1 LAQNSS
7 SGCGWCLKLAN
18 KLSGNGWKTDQQ
30 IAQENINLGMPPNGE
45 YSFMTGR
52 SCPDCKYYP
61 KEVTE
66 GVYAHED
73 QHRKD
78 EHTWSGFKKL
88 YSKEGQR
95 ELEVNAFKAE
105 LSVVES
111 NIKALEGKGPPTV
124 GDQTTLKILYNMKYE
139 AEGVIAEPKVYIP

>member
-1 LAQNSS
+1 
-7 SGCGWCLKLAN
+7 
-18 KLSGNGWKTDQQ
+18 
-30 IAQENINLGMPPNGE
+30 MPPNGE
-45 YSFMTGR
+45 YSFLTGR

-66 GVYAHED
+66 AVYAHED
-73 QHRKD
+73 QHGKD
-78 EHTWSGFKKL
+78 EHTWAGFKKL

-105 LSVVES
+105 LSVVER
-111 NIKALEGKGPPTV
+111 NINAIQGKGPPTV
-124 GDQTTLKILYNMKYE
+124 ADQTTLKILYNMEYE